1 MELNPLEN
9 LLWGLGIGLK
19 VLLCALVFYRRLDRR
34 LPFFSLYVVLLVAKG
49 MAVWWAYRQWGFTS
63 HAYAYTFWSAF
74 TVVVLARG
82 LAVAELCWTS
92 MTKHPAVWLVV
103 RRVLYIIGAAV
114 LVYAAA
120 TSFAHRSP
128 VAAFLY
134 ATERG
139 LDISIMVIVVALL
152 GLGLRF
158 EVGLGPIGRDIAL
171 GIGLFSASQV
181 VLNAFMNERLIRYYH
196 WWTTANLVAFDL
208 ALVFWIIPLRKPLP
222 APTPAPELISERVA
236 VHLLRQLLARMRA
249 ITEELKRISRTKR
262 K

>member
-1 MELNPLEN
+1 MELTPLEN

-19 VLLCALVFYRRLDRR
+19 VLLCALVFYRRLNRR

-49 MAVWWAYRQWGFTS
+49 IAVWWAYRHWGFTS

-74 TVVVLARG
+74 VVVVLARG

-92 MTKHPAVWLVV
+92 MAKHPAVWLIV
-103 RRVLYIIGAAV
+103 RRVLYVLAV
-114 LVYAAA
+114 VVLGYAAA
-120 TSFAHRSP
+120 TTFAHRSP

-134 ATERG
+134 STERG
-139 LDISIMVIVVALL
+139 LDLSIMVTVLALL
-152 GLGLRF
+152 GLGVRF
-158 EVGLGPIGRDIAL
+158 DVGLGPIGRDIAL

-181 VLNAFMNERLIRYYH
+181 VLNAFMNQRMIGYYH

-222 APTPAPELISERVA
+222 APTPAPVLIRKTVA
-236 VHLLRQLLARMRA
+236 VRLLRQLLASMRE
-249 ITEELKRISRTKR
+249 ITEELKRIARPK
-262 K
+262 